1 MKRLLAYLFIVLG
14 LGLTFNVSAE
24 AKTYSGP
31 TEFIEEF
38 NNKSLTIFMKDIDT
52 NQEYKEVSKL
62 IENYFDIKG
71 IGLYSLGDTRKNLN
85 STQIKKYN
93 NSFKKYW
100 IKSFYKR
107 EALFTTSSSYEV
119 VSKKILNK
127 NYTLITTLNDENKK
141 IEWRVYTKDTNK
153 LQIRDVIINGYSLAR
168 TQKEEFQSI
177 LKENNFNIKELII
190 QLTEF

>member
-1 MKRLLAYLFIVLG
+1 MKRLLAYLIVVLG

-24 AKTYSGP
+24 AKTYSSP

-107 EALFTTSSSYEV
+107 EALFTTSSSYKV

>member
-1 MKRLLAYLFIVLG
+1 MKRLLAYLIVVLG

-24 AKTYSGP
+24 AKTYSSP

-71 IGLYSLGDTRKNLN
+71 IGLYSLGDIRKNLN

-107 EALFTTSSSYEV
+107 EALFTTSSSYKV

>member
-1 MKRLLAYLFIVLG
+1 
-14 LGLTFNVSAE
+14 LGLTFSVNAE
-24 AKTYSGP
+24 AKTYSSP

-107 EALFTTSSSYEV
+107 EALFTTSSSYKV

>member
-24 AKTYSGP
+24 AKTYSSP

-107 EALFTTSSSYEV
+107 EALFTTSSSYKV